1 MGNLRYSE
9 IKKNPIKVLDWT
21 SLLPEEFEELV
32 VRFEEEYQSY
42 MSRWRLDG
50 KPRTARRYT
59 TYSNCPL
66 PTKEDRLL
74 FILVYVKTHPLQ
86 IVQGELFG
94 IAQCKASQWIHVLL
108 QVLGNTLRG
117 MGESPA
123 RSVGELAKRLGISLG
138 QAQELVEE
146 ARVESGGEA
155 GEEQVTSES
164 GEKGSPLFVMTSRN
178 GESGDPWIRVS
189 KKAVIAARKNV
200 TR

>member
-1 MGNLRYSE
+1 MVLRYSE
-9 IKKNPIKVLDWT
+9 IKDNPIKVLDWT

-32 VRFEEEYQSY
+32 VRFEQEYQSY
-42 MSRWRLDG
+42 LSRWRLDG

-66 PTKEDRLL
+66 PTAEDRLL
-74 FILVYVKTHPLQ
+74 FILVYLKTHPLQ

-108 QVLGNTLRG
+108 QVLGNTLRE

-123 RSVGELAKRLGISLG
+123 RSVVELAKQLGVS
-138 QAQELVEE
+138 VEE
-146 ARVESGGEA
+146 AGKFVEEAKVESEA
-155 GEEQVTSES
+155 DQES
-164 GEKGSPLFVMTSRN
+164 GTEKSEGGKTESPLFVRMSPN
-178 GESGDPWIRVS
+178 GESGGPWIRLN
-189 KKAVIAARKNV
+189 KKAVIAARKNA

>member
-9 IKKNPIKVLDWT
+9 IKDNPIKVLDWT
-21 SLLPEEFEELV
+21 SLMPEEFEELV
-32 VRFEEEYQSY
+32 VRFEEEYQKY

-59 TYSNCPL
+59 TYRNCPL
-66 PTKEDRLL
+66 PTGEDRLL
-74 FILVYVKTHPLQ
+74 FILVYLKTHSLQ

-108 QVLGNTLRG
+108 QVLGNTMRE

-123 RSVGELAKRLGISLG
+123 RSVVELAKQLGVSLEAARG
-138 QAQELVEE
+138 LVEE
-146 ARVESGGEA
+146 ASAESEVEAEVREGKSEPGGKE
-155 GEEQVTSES
+155 
-164 GEKGSPLFVMTSRN
+164 SPLFVRTSRN
-178 GESGDPWIRVS
+178 GQSGGPWIRIN